1 MCPLLCRRRTEDRR
15 HGSPH
20 ELQVPADH
28 DRGAAA
34 AAARARAGPGP
45 GAHSGR
51 GGGGADTGRGGAHPG
66 GGPAQLQPDL
76 LPTAEPLPDTG
87 NAARW
92 CPVDLKTMV
101 NKVFTIDNFR
111 GGTY

>member
-1 MCPLLCRRRTEDRR
+1 MCPLVCRRRTEDRR

-20 ELQVPADH
+20 QLQVPPDH

-51 GGGGADTGRGGAHPG
+51 GGGGGGADTGRGGAHPG

-76 LPTAEPLPDTG
+76 LPAAEPLPDPG
-87 NAARW
+87 NATG
-92 CPVDLKTMV
+92 VQ
-101 NKVFTIDNFR
+101 
-111 GGTY
+111 

>member
-1 MCPLLCRRRTEDRR
+1 MCPLFYRRRTEDRR

-20 ELQVPADH
+20 QLQVPPDH

-51 GGGGADTGRGGAHPG
+51 GGGGGGGGGGADTGRGGADTG
-66 GGPAQLQPDL
+66 GRAAQLQPDL
-76 LPTAEPLPDTG
+76 LPAAEPLPDPG
-87 NAARW
+87 NAA
-92 CPVDLKTMV
+92 
-101 NKVFTIDNFR
+101 
-111 GGTY
+111 G